1 MKKLLSMV
9 VIFCMVFILG
19 ACGSKEAGS
28 EANGNTEDEK
38 AKIKI
43 EELNYQVNVEVDNGE
58 RYVMMKLTN
67 NSKYVITNFELTYKA
82 KKDVTN
88 EQKNKFYDEIQK
100 NFKFNEEDVN
110 ELKQKEISMHA
121 ETNRL
126 IDAGQTV
133 DKINCYYFGGSYYL
147 KDINHLKL
155 CEPEISGPKGQLGKK
170 YQNLILNALLLI
182 QMKMMSSSLKHMDSQ
197 SMNLMNM

>member
-67 NSKYVITNFELTYKA
+67 NSKYFMMKYKR
-82 KKDVTN
+82 T
-88 EQKNKFYDEIQK
+88 
-100 NFKFNEEDVN
+100 
-110 ELKQKEISMHA
+110 L
-121 ETNRL
+121 
-126 IDAGQTV
+126 
-133 DKINCYYFGGSYYL
+133 
-147 KDINHLKL
+147 
-155 CEPEISGPKGQLGKK
+155 
-170 YQNLILNALLLI
+170 
-182 QMKMMSSSLKHMDSQ
+182 
-197 SMNLMNM
+197 NLMKRMLMS

>member
-1 MKKLLSMV
+1 MHG
-9 VIFCMVFILG
+9 IYFWG

-82 KKDVTN
+82 KKMSRMSRKTN
-88 EQKNKFYDEIQK
+88 F
-100 NFKFNEEDVN
+100 
-110 ELKQKEISMHA
+110 MM
-121 ETNRL
+121 
-126 IDAGQTV
+126 
-133 DKINCYYFGGSYYL
+133 
-147 KDINHLKL
+147 
-155 CEPEISGPKGQLGKK
+155 K
-170 YQNLILNALLLI
+170 YKRTL
-182 QMKMMSSSLKHMDSQ
+182 
-197 SMNLMNM
+197 NLMKRMLMS

>member
-67 NSKYVITNFELTYKA
+67 NSKYVITNFELTYYNGSVVK
-82 KKDVTN
+82 T
-88 EQKNKFYDEIQK
+88 
-100 NFKFNEEDVN
+100 
-110 ELKQKEISMHA
+110 
-121 ETNRL
+121 
-126 IDAGQTV
+126 
-133 DKINCYYFGGSYYL
+133 KI
-147 KDINHLKL
+147 
-155 CEPEISGPKGQLGKK
+155 
-170 YQNLILNALLLI
+170 
-182 QMKMMSSSLKHMDSQ
+182 
-197 SMNLMNM
+197 

>member
-67 NSKYVITNFELTYKA
+67 NSKYVITNFELTYKV

-110 ELKQKEISMHA
+110 EY
-121 ETNRL
+121 NGL
-126 IDAGQTV
+126 I
-133 DKINCYYFGGSYYL
+133 N
-147 KDINHLKL
+147 
-155 CEPEISGPKGQLGKK
+155 
-170 YQNLILNALLLI
+170 
-182 QMKMMSSSLKHMDSQ
+182 
-197 SMNLMNM
+197 